1 MKIITKNLLK
11 MEEEMHTKT
20 KRLVTISLLS
30 AISFVLGFTPLGFIP
45 IPPANATTMH
55 IPVII
60 GAILEGPIA
69 GVVIGLIFGISS
81 IIQALLRPNIL
92 SFAFVNP
99 LVSVLPRILI
109 GLVSYYSYKLV
120 LTIFSR
126 NNTKN
131 KISKVSDTVSVGVS
145 AALGTLTNT
154 AGVLGMM
161 YLLYADRVASAM
173 GVERNA
179 VGGVILAIGVT
190 NGIPEIIV
198 AVLITIG
205 VIRAVKRAGY

>member
-1 MKIITKNLLK
+1 MHSKN
-11 MEEEMHTKT
+11 

-69 GVVIGLIFGISS
+69 GIIIGLIFGISS

-92 SFAFVNP
+92 SFAFINP

-109 GLVSYYSYKLV
+109 GVVSYYSYKLV
-120 LTIFSR
+120 FNLFSSKKG
-126 NNTKN
+126 NT
-131 KISKVSDTVSVGVS
+131 ISKSADTISIGVS

-154 AGVLGMM
+154 VGVLGMM
-161 YLLYADRVASAM
+161 YLLYAGRIAEAM
-173 GVERNA
+173 GIEKTA
-179 VGGVILAIGVT
+179 VGAVVLAIGLT
-190 NGIPEIIV
+190 NGIPEIII
-198 AVLITIG
+198 AVLITIA
-205 VIRAVKRAGY
+205 VVKAVKKAGY

>member
-1 MKIITKNLLK
+1 MRS
-11 MEEEMHTKT
+11 KT

-30 AISFVLGFTPLGFIP
+30 GISFVLGFTPLGFIP

-60 GAILEGPIA
+60 GAILEGPVA
-69 GVVIGLIFGISS
+69 GMIIGLVFGVSS

-109 GLVSYYSYKLV
+109 GLVSYYSYRLV
-120 LTIFSR
+120 FELFSS
-126 NNTKN
+126 N
-131 KISKVSDTVSVGVS
+131 KEKGSKWRDSVSVGVS

-161 YLLYADRVASAM
+161 YLLFADRIATAM
-173 GVERNA
+173 GVGNET
-179 VGGVILAIGVT
+179 VGGVVLAIGLT
-190 NGIPEIIV
+190 NGIPEIII
-198 AVLITIG
+198 AVLITVG
-205 VIRAVKRAGY
+205 VIRAVKKAGY

>member
-1 MKIITKNLLK
+1 MRA
-11 MEEEMHTKT
+11 KT

-30 AISFVLGFTPLGFIP
+30 GISFVL
-45 IPPANATTMH
+45 H

-69 GVVIGLIFGISS
+69 GMVIGLIFGVSS

-109 GLVSYYSYKLV
+109 GLVSYYSYRLV
-120 LTIFSR
+120 FELFSS
-126 NNTKN
+126 N
-131 KISKVSDTVSVGVS
+131 KEKVSKWRDSVSIGVS

-161 YLLYADRVASAM
+161 YLLFADRIATAM
-173 GVERNA
+173 GVAREA
-179 VGGVILAIGVT
+179 VGGVVLAIGLT
-190 NGIPEIIV
+190 NGIPEIII
-198 AVLITIG
+198 AVLITVG
-205 VIRAVKRAGY
+205 VIRAVKKAGY

>member
-1 MKIITKNLLK
+1 MRS
-11 MEEEMHTKT
+11 KT

-30 AISFVLGFTPLGFIP
+30 GISFVLGFTPLGFIP

-60 GAILEGPIA
+60 GAILEGPVA
-69 GVVIGLIFGISS
+69 GMVIGLIFGVSS

-109 GLVSYYSYKLV
+109 GLVSYYSYRLAFKL
-120 LTIFSR
+120 FSS
-126 NNTKN
+126 N
-131 KISKVSDTVSVGVS
+131 KEKVSKWRDSVSVGVS

-161 YLLYADRVASAM
+161 YLLFADRIATAM
-173 GVERNA
+173 GVAKEA
-179 VGGVILAIGVT
+179 VGGVVLAIGLT
-190 NGIPEIIV
+190 NGIPEIII
-198 AVLITIG
+198 AVLITVG

>member
-1 MKIITKNLLK
+1 MRS
-11 MEEEMHTKT
+11 KT

-30 AISFVLGFTPLGFIP
+30 GISFVLGFTPLGFIP

-60 GAILEGPIA
+60 GAILEGPVA
-69 GVVIGLIFGISS
+69 GMVIGLIFGVSS

-109 GLVSYYSYKLV
+109 GLVSYYSYRLV
-120 LTIFSR
+120 FELFSS
-126 NNTKN
+126 N
-131 KISKVSDTVSVGVS
+131 KEKVSKWRDSVSVGVS

-161 YLLYADRVASAM
+161 YLLFADRISTAM
-173 GVERNA
+173 GVGREA
-179 VGGVILAIGVT
+179 VGGVVLAIGLT
-190 NGIPEIIV
+190 NGIPEIII
-198 AVLITIG
+198 AILITVG
-205 VIRAVKRAGY
+205 VIRAVKKAGY

>member
-1 MKIITKNLLK
+1 MRS
-11 MEEEMHTKT
+11 KT

-30 AISFVLGFTPLGFIP
+30 GISFVLGFTPLGFIP

-60 GAILEGPIA
+60 GAILEGPVA
-69 GVVIGLIFGISS
+69 GMVIGLIFGVSS

-109 GLVSYYSYKLV
+109 GLVSYYSYRLAFE
-120 LTIFSR
+120 LFSS
-126 NNTKN
+126 N
-131 KISKVSDTVSVGVS
+131 KEKVSKWRDSVSVGVS

-161 YLLYADRVASAM
+161 YLLFADRIATAM
-173 GVERNA
+173 GVAKEA
-179 VGGVILAIGVT
+179 VGGVVLAIGLT
-190 NGIPEIIV
+190 NGIPEIII
-198 AVLITIG
+198 AVLITVG

>member
-1 MKIITKNLLK
+1 MRA
-11 MEEEMHTKT
+11 KT

-30 AISFVLGFTPLGFIP
+30 GISFVLGFTPLGFIP

-69 GVVIGLIFGISS
+69 GMVIGLIFGVSS

-109 GLVSYYSYKLV
+109 GLVSYYSYRLV
-120 LTIFSR
+120 FELFSS
-126 NNTKN
+126 N
-131 KISKVSDTVSVGVS
+131 KEKVSKWRDSVSIGVS

-161 YLLYADRVASAM
+161 YLLFADRIATAM
-173 GVERNA
+173 GVAREA
-179 VGGVILAIGVT
+179 VGGVVLAIGLT
-190 NGIPEIIV
+190 NGIPEIII
-198 AVLITIG
+198 AVLITVG
-205 VIRAVKRAGY
+205 VIRAVKKAGY

>member
-1 MKIITKNLLK
+1 MKSKN
-11 MEEEMHTKT
+11 

-30 AISFVLGFTPLGFIP
+30 AISFILGFTPLGFIP

-55 IPVII
+55 IPVVI

-69 GVVIGLIFGISS
+69 GMVIGLIFGISS

-92 SFAFVNP
+92 SFAFINP

-120 LTIFSR
+120 FNLFSSR
-126 NNTKN
+126 KN
-131 KISKVSDTVSVGVS
+131 GEVSKGADSISVGIS

-154 AGVLGMM
+154 VGVLGMM
-161 YLLYADRVASAM
+161 YLLYAGRIAEAM
-173 GVERNA
+173 EIKKEA
-179 VGGVILAIGVT
+179 VGGVILAIGLT
-190 NGIPEIIV
+190 NGIPEIII
-198 AVLITIG
+198 AVLITIA
-205 VIRAVKRAGY
+205 VIRAVKKAGY

>member
-1 MKIITKNLLK
+1 MRA
-11 MEEEMHTKT
+11 KT

-30 AISFVLGFTPLGFIP
+30 GISFVLGFTPLGFIP

-69 GVVIGLIFGISS
+69 GMVIGLIFGVSS

-109 GLVSYYSYKLV
+109 GLVSYYSYRLV
-120 LTIFSR
+120 FELFSS
-126 NNTKN
+126 N
-131 KISKVSDTVSVGVS
+131 KEKVSKWRDSVSVGVS

-154 AGVLGMM
+154 VGVLGMM
-161 YLLYADRVASAM
+161 YLLFADRIATAM
-173 GVERNA
+173 GVAREA
-179 VGGVILAIGVT
+179 VGGVVLAIGLT
-190 NGIPEIIV
+190 NGIPEIII
-198 AVLITIG
+198 AVLITVG
-205 VIRAVKRAGY
+205 VIRAVKKAGY

>member
-1 MKIITKNLLK
+1 MEGKMHSKN
-11 MEEEMHTKT
+11 

-69 GVVIGLIFGISS
+69 GIIIGLIFGISS

-92 SFAFVNP
+92 SFAFINP

-109 GLVSYYSYKLV
+109 GVVSYYSYKLV
-120 LTIFSR
+120 FNLFSSKKG
-126 NNTKN
+126 NT
-131 KISKVSDTVSVGVS
+131 ISKSADTISIGVS

-154 AGVLGMM
+154 VGVLGMM
-161 YLLYADRVASAM
+161 YLLYAGRIAEAM
-173 GVERNA
+173 GIEKTA
-179 VGGVILAIGVT
+179 VGAVVLAIGLT
-190 NGIPEIIV
+190 NGIPEIII
-198 AVLITIG
+198 AVLITIA
-205 VIRAVKRAGY
+205 VVKAVKKAGY

>member
-1 MKIITKNLLK
+1 MRS
-11 MEEEMHTKT
+11 KT

-30 AISFVLGFTPLGFIP
+30 GISFVLGFTPLGFIP

-60 GAILEGPIA
+60 GAILEGPVA
-69 GVVIGLIFGISS
+69 GMVIGLIFGVSS

-109 GLVSYYSYKLV
+109 GLVSYYSYRLV
-120 LTIFSR
+120 FELFSS
-126 NNTKN
+126 N
-131 KISKVSDTVSVGVS
+131 KEKVSKWRDSVSVGVS

-161 YLLYADRVASAM
+161 YLLFADRISTAM
-173 GVERNA
+173 GVGREA
-179 VGGVILAIGVT
+179 VGGVVLAIGLT
-190 NGIPEIIV
+190 NGIPEIII
-198 AVLITIG
+198 AVLITVG
-205 VIRAVKRAGY
+205 VIRAVKKAGY

>member
-1 MKIITKNLLK
+1 MKSKN
-11 MEEEMHTKT
+11 

-69 GVVIGLIFGISS
+69 GMVIGLIFGISS

-92 SFAFVNP
+92 SFAFINP

-120 LTIFSR
+120 FNLFSSR
-126 NNTKN
+126 KN
-131 KISKVSDTVSVGVS
+131 GTISKGADSISVGVS

-154 AGVLGMM
+154 VGVLGMM
-161 YLLYADRVASAM
+161 YLLYAGRIADAM
-173 GVERNA
+173 EIKKEA
-179 VGGVILAIGVT
+179 VGGVILAIGLT
-190 NGIPEIIV
+190 NGIPEIII
-198 AVLITIG
+198 AVLITVA

>member
-1 MKIITKNLLK
+1 MRA
-11 MEEEMHTKT
+11 KT

-30 AISFVLGFTPLGFIP
+30 GISFVLGFTPLGFIP

-69 GVVIGLIFGISS
+69 GMVIGLIFGVSS

-109 GLVSYYSYKLV
+109 GLVSYYSYRLV
-120 LTIFSR
+120 FELFSS
-126 NNTKN
+126 N
-131 KISKVSDTVSVGVS
+131 KEKVSKWRDSVSIGVS

-161 YLLYADRVASAM
+161 YLLFADRIATAM
-173 GVERNA
+173 GVAREA
-179 VGGVILAIGVT
+179 VGGVVLAIGLT
-190 NGIPEIIV
+190 NGIPEIII
-198 AVLITIG
+198 AILITVG
-205 VIRAVKRAGY
+205 VIRAVKKAGY

>member
-1 MKIITKNLLK
+1 MRA
-11 MEEEMHTKT
+11 KT

-30 AISFVLGFTPLGFIP
+30 GISFVLGFTPLGFIP

-60 GAILEGPIA
+60 GAILEGPVA
-69 GVVIGLIFGISS
+69 GMVIGLIFGVSS

-109 GLVSYYSYKLV
+109 GLVSYYSYRLV
-120 LTIFSR
+120 FELFSS
-126 NNTKN
+126 N
-131 KISKVSDTVSVGVS
+131 KEKVSKWRDSVSVGVS

-161 YLLYADRVASAM
+161 YLLFADRIATAM
-173 GVERNA
+173 GVTREA
-179 VGGVILAIGVT
+179 VGGVVLAIGLT
-190 NGIPEIIV
+190 NGIPEIII
-198 AVLITIG
+198 AVLITVG
-205 VIRAVKRAGY
+205 VIRAVKKAGY

>member
-1 MKIITKNLLK
+1 MHSKN
-11 MEEEMHTKT
+11 

-69 GVVIGLIFGISS
+69 GIIIGLIFGISS

-92 SFAFVNP
+92 SFAFINP

-109 GLVSYYSYKLV
+109 GVVSYYSYKLV
-120 LTIFSR
+120 FNLFSSKKG
-126 NNTKN
+126 NT
-131 KISKVSDTVSVGVS
+131 ISKSADTISIGVS

-154 AGVLGMM
+154 VGVLGMM
-161 YLLYADRVASAM
+161 YLLYAGRIAEAM
-173 GVERNA
+173 EIEKTA
-179 VGGVILAIGVT
+179 VGAVVLAIGLT
-190 NGIPEIIV
+190 NGIPEIII
-198 AVLITIG
+198 AVLITIA
-205 VIRAVKRAGY
+205 VVKAVKKAGY

>member
-1 MKIITKNLLK
+1 MRS
-11 MEEEMHTKT
+11 KT

-30 AISFVLGFTPLGFIP
+30 GISFVLGFTPLGFIP

-69 GVVIGLIFGISS
+69 GMVIGLIFGVSS

-109 GLVSYYSYKLV
+109 GLVSYYSYRLV
-120 LTIFSR
+120 FELFSS
-126 NNTKN
+126 N
-131 KISKVSDTVSVGVS
+131 KEKGSKWRDSVSIGVS

-161 YLLYADRVASAM
+161 YLLFADRIATAM
-173 GVERNA
+173 GVGREA
-179 VGGVILAIGVT
+179 VGGVVLAIGLT
-190 NGIPEIIV
+190 NGIPEIII
-198 AVLITIG
+198 AVLITVG
-205 VIRAVKRAGY
+205 VIRAVKKAGY

>member
-1 MKIITKNLLK
+1 MRA
-11 MEEEMHTKT
+11 KT

-30 AISFVLGFTPLGFIP
+30 GISFVLGFTPLGFIP

-69 GVVIGLIFGISS
+69 GMVIGLIFGVSS

-109 GLVSYYSYKLV
+109 GLVSYYSYRLV
-120 LTIFSR
+120 FELFSS
-126 NNTKN
+126 N
-131 KISKVSDTVSVGVS
+131 KEKVSKWRDSVSIGVS
-145 AALGTLTNT
+145 AALGTFTNT

-161 YLLYADRVASAM
+161 YLLFADRIATAM
-173 GVERNA
+173 GVAREA
-179 VGGVILAIGVT
+179 VGGVVLAIGLT
-190 NGIPEIIV
+190 NGIPEIII
-198 AVLITIG
+198 AILITVG
-205 VIRAVKRAGY
+205 VIRAVKKAGY

>member
-1 MKIITKNLLK
+1 MRA
-11 MEEEMHTKT
+11 KT

-30 AISFVLGFTPLGFIP
+30 GISFVLGFTPLGFIP

-60 GAILEGPIA
+60 GAILEGPVA
-69 GVVIGLIFGISS
+69 GMVIGLIFGVSS

-109 GLVSYYSYKLV
+109 GFVSYYSYRLV
-120 LTIFSR
+120 FELFSR
-126 NNTKN
+126 NKE
-131 KISKVSDTVSVGVS
+131 KVSKWRDSVSIGVS

-161 YLLYADRVASAM
+161 YLLFADRIATAM
-173 GVERNA
+173 GVAREA
-179 VGGVILAIGVT
+179 VGGVVLAIGLT
-190 NGIPEIIV
+190 NGIPEIII
-198 AVLITIG
+198 AVLITVG
-205 VIRAVKRAGY
+205 VIRAVKKAGY

>member
-1 MKIITKNLLK
+1 MRA
-11 MEEEMHTKT
+11 KT

-30 AISFVLGFTPLGFIP
+30 GISFVLGFTPLGFIP

-60 GAILEGPIA
+60 GAILEGPVA
-69 GVVIGLIFGISS
+69 GMVIGLIFGVSS

-109 GLVSYYSYKLV
+109 GLVSYYSYRLV
-120 LTIFSR
+120 FELFSS
-126 NNTKN
+126 N
-131 KISKVSDTVSVGVS
+131 KEKVSKWRDSVSVGVS

-154 AGVLGMM
+154 VGVLGMM
-161 YLLYADRVASAM
+161 YLLFADRIATAM
-173 GVERNA
+173 GVAREA
-179 VGGVILAIGVT
+179 VGGVVLAIGLT
-190 NGIPEIIV
+190 NGIPEIII
-198 AVLITIG
+198 AVLITVG
-205 VIRAVKRAGY
+205 VIRAVKKAGY